1 MESTNPS
8 TPDGSVA
15 GGPLRSLSHLKARI
29 VFSLV
34 WITASSVFLFG
45 AFRWDLPYYEIAP
58 GSAVDTSLL
67 VDVDHAHAHPAKG
80 KVFLTTVSLGK
91 VTLYDALRGWLDRAT
106 DVVPERVIAPPG
118 VNEKQFRQEN
128 LQAMDESKQK
138 AIGVA
143 FEALGVDAIRGKG
156 AEVEEIVGA
165 TPAASTLH
173 VGDVLVAIDGA
184 PVGVDADAVRMLGA
198 HKPGD
203 RVRLSVVPKAGG
215 APADVDVTLI
225 EHPQRAGRAFL
236 GVSLTTK
243 DVSFAFPFNVGLRS
257 EQIGGP
263 SAGLAFTLEVLDVL
277 TPGELTGGRKVA
289 ATGTIELDG
298 SVGEVGGVAQKTIA
312 VRRAGATMFLVPR
325 AEYKQAKKFAGS
337 ELDVRPVDTLSD
349 ALKVLSTVGGNGL
362 ALPKLDVETAS

>member
-8 TPDGSVA
+8 TPDGSVV

-29 VFSLV
+29 AFSIV
-34 WITASSVFLFG
+34 WIAASIIFLYG
-45 AFRWDLPYYEIAP
+45 AFRWELPYYEIAP

-67 VDVDHAHAHPAKG
+67 VDVDQAHANPSKG

-91 VTLYDALRGWLDRAT
+91 VTLYEAVHGWLDRAT

-118 VNEKQFRQEN
+118 VNERQFRQEN

-143 FEALGVDAIRGKG
+143 FEALGVDAIRGSG
-156 AEVEEIVGA
+156 AEIEEIVKN
-165 TPAASTLH
+165 TPAASALH
-173 VGDVLVAIDGA
+173 VGDVLTAIDGA
-184 PVGVDADAVRMLGA
+184 PVGVDSDAVRMLGS

-203 RVRLSVVPKAGG
+203 RVRVSVVPKAGG
-215 APADVDVTLI
+215 PAVDVDITLAT
-225 EHPQRAGRAFL
+225 HPKRADRAFL

-243 DVSFAFPFNVGLRS
+243 DVKFSFPFDVGLRS

-263 SAGLAFTLEVLDVL
+263 SAGLAFTLEVLDIL
-277 TPGELTGGRKVA
+277 TPGELTGGRKIA

-325 AEYKQAKKFAGS
+325 AEFEQAKKFAGPD
-337 ELDVRPVDTLSD
+337 LQIRPVDTLRD
-349 ALKVLSTVGGNGL
+349 ALEVLSTVGGNGL